1 MIWDQTREHKNHT
14 QALSNR
20 AHQEDHTTS
29 SLIDDEPRNGSKYC
43 VDDHV
48 DSSKEKSQIVGG
60 SDGRLKKDR
69 KIVNNCVVGQRLFI
83 PLLPLWEYA
92 LGV

>member
-29 SLIDDEPRNGSKYC
+29 SLIDDELRNGSKYC

-48 DSSKEKSQIVGG
+48 DSFKEKSQIVGG

-69 KIVNNCVVGQRLFI
+69 EIVNYCVTTSS
-83 PLLPLWEYA
+83 LLYKLRRTS
-92 LGV
+92 